1 MRRILALAVMSLAG
15 VASPVAVAAPTHTA
29 AAAQVRT
36 QTKVQAEIHVLSI
49 VTRSWPARRL
59 HGLVNKQ
66 THALA
71 TNTQAV
77 CTGLGARK
85 RGNRWAKFTCVIRPA
100 LHRRHEGLY
109 VSYRVLA
116 TGGARVHWIAYRS
129 R

>member
-1 MRRILALAVMSLAG
+1 MRRRLALVAMSLAG
-15 VASPVAVAAPTHTA
+15 AASPVALAAPA
-29 AAAQVRT
+29 AHART

-59 HGLVNKQ
+59 HGLVNKR

-77 CTGLGARK
+77 CTGLGPKK
-85 RGNRWAKFTCVIRPA
+85 RGNRFAKFTCVIRPA

-116 TGGARVHWIAYRS
+116 TGGARVHWITYRS